1 MATAFITH
9 SKFSAHEMLPGHPE
23 NPHRLRVIGEHL
35 ARLGIADF
43 LVHVDAPMATREQV
57 ERAHSASHIENL
69 AHHAP
74 KHGLAF
80 IDSDTAM
87 NPDTLE
93 AAWRA
98 AGGAA
103 LATDMVME
111 GKAHNAF
118 CALRP
123 PGHHAERNKAMGFC
137 FFNNIA
143 IAAAQA
149 LEAHHLTRV
158 AILDFDVHHGNGT
171 EDIFRDDNRVM
182 VCSSYQH
189 PLYPFL
195 DPASVPG
202 RLVNTPLPRGAG
214 SDQFRQAISDHWLP
228 ELNAFKPQL
237 VLISAGYDAHR
248 DDPLA
253 DLNLTDSDYDWITD
267 VAMRVAEEHAG
278 GRIVSCLEGGYSL
291 EVLSRCVPAHIK
303 NLAAL

>member
-1 MATAFITH
+1 MPTAFITH
-9 SKFSAHEMLPGHPE
+9 SKFSEHEMLPGHPE

-43 LVHVDAPMATREQV
+43 LVHVDAPMATPRQV
-57 ERAHSASHIENL
+57 ARVHSASHIENL

-80 IDSDTAM
+80 IDADTAM

-111 GKAHNAF
+111 GKVHNAF

-137 FFNNIA
+137 FFNNVA
-143 IAAAQA
+143 VAAAQA
-149 LEAHHLTRV
+149 IYAHHLTRV

-171 EDIFRDDNRVM
+171 EDIFKDDKRVM
-182 VCSSYQH
+182 VCSSYQY

-195 DPASVPG
+195 NPQSVPG
-202 RLVNTPLPRGAG
+202 RLVNTPLPTGAG
-214 SDQFRQAISDHWLP
+214 SEEFRRAISDYWIP
-228 ELNAFKPQL
+228 ELNRFKPQL
-237 VLISAGYDAHR
+237 VLISAGFDAHR

-253 DLNLTDSDYDWITD
+253 DLNLTDGDYDWITG
-267 VAMRVAEEHAG
+267 VAMRIAEEHAG

-303 NLAAL
+303 KLAAL